1 MSVYDFDYYFQKRK
15 AGEFPPTGRY
25 RWRDEVKQSRGK
37 SSSPP
42 VNKLEVGEYYI
53 NPGIGVCIHVIEMTS
68 ESKVYQEQPIYIIEA
83 SDSVG
88 DFWAM
93 YADDERVNEWHLCTV
108 EVFMHSLHQNT
119 PPEVS

>member
-1 MSVYDFDYYFQKRK
+1 MNVYDFDYYFQKRK

-25 RWRDEVKQSRGK
+25 SWRNEVKKSRGK
-37 SSSPP
+37 SSCPP
-42 VNKLEVGEYYI
+42 VNILQVGEYYI

-83 SDSVG
+83 SDSG
-88 DFWAM
+88 GEFWAI
-93 YADDERVNEWHLCTV
+93 YADDERVNEWHLCTI
-108 EVFMHSLHQNT
+108 EVFMKFLRENT

>member
-1 MSVYDFDYYFQKRK
+1 MNVYDFDYYFQKRK

-25 RWRDEVKQSRGK
+25 SWRNEVKKSRGK
-37 SSSPP
+37 SSCPP
-42 VNKLEVGEYYI
+42 VNILQVGEYYI

-83 SDSVG
+83 SDSG
-88 DFWAM
+88 GEFWAM
-93 YADDERVNEWHLCTV
+93 YADDERVNEWHLCTI
-108 EVFMHSLHQNT
+108 EVFMKFLRENT